1 MTQIMVRYK
10 VWPDHVAAN
19 VELVR
24 AVYDELHRSAPDGL
38 SYATFQLDDG
48 VSFIH
53 LHSDASPDGDRL
65 GHVAAFADF
74 QDGIAQR
81 CEEAPVVTQ
90 LREVGS
96 YRFGGG

>member
-10 VWPDHVAAN
+10 VWPDQVAAN

-24 AVYDELHRSAPDGL
+24 AVYDELDRSTPDGL
-38 SYATFQLDDG
+38 RYATFQLEDG

-65 GHVAAFADF
+65 RHVAAFAGF

-81 CEEAPVVTQ
+81 CQEAPVVTQ